1 MGEYMIEQKYLDIY
15 EKTIEKVVR
24 NSERIKATF
33 PHVAVCENGQY
44 SSEEPWFWTGGFWG
58 GLLRLAY
65 RENGSE
71 SLLMLMRELE
81 NKQDVNL
88 DQFMKMHHDV
98 GFLWLPTSV
107 ANYNATKDEA
117 SLTRGLKAAS
127 ILASRYNL
135 KGHYIRAWNSNPGI
149 KRAGFSIIDCMMNLS
164 LLYWASKVADDPRFY
179 HIAVSHADTVLTN
192 FVRPDYTVPHI
203 VEFDP
208 YTGKRI
214 GTIQGQGKGPN
225 SVWSRGQA
233 WAIYGFAISYRETG
247 DTRYLEVA
255 NKIANKYMSSLPQEG
270 IPYYDFLA
278 DESDNWVFDSSS
290 ACITASGLLELY
302 RLTKDEW
309 YYEKALKLLDA
320 LIANYCDF
328 SNKTE
333 GIIMMGTVSKPND
346 KHINVPIIYGDYFFL
361 EALGKLKDLE
371 GLF

>member
-1 MGEYMIEQKYLDIY
+1 MGKYMIEQKYLDVY
-15 EKTIEKVVR
+15 EKTIAKVIK
-24 NSERIKATF
+24 NSKRIKATF

-65 RENGSE
+65 RETGLD
-71 SLLMLMRELE
+71 SLLQLMRELE

-117 SLTRGLKAAS
+117 SLCR
-127 ILASRYNL
+127 
-135 KGHYIRAWNSNPGI
+135 GI

-247 DTRYLEVA
+247 DNRYLEVA
-255 NKIANKYMSSLPQEG
+255 NKIANKYMSSLPKEG

-290 ACITASGLLELY
+290 ACITASGLLELFK
-302 RLTKDEW
+302 LTKEEW
-309 YYEKALKLLDA
+309 YLEKAIKLLDA

-328 SNKTE
+328 TDKTE

-361 EALGKLKDLE
+361 EALGKLKGLE